1 MTKKRWAL
9 LALLGCLL
17 VLPGYLSYLW
27 RSLPDVS
34 YLTRKNPGETAL
46 MRERGA
52 KPVQNWV
59 ALDRISE
66 RLIQAVLMGE
76 DAGFYGHEGFD
87 FYEIREA
94 FERNWEEGR
103 IFRGASTI
111 TQQLA
116 KNLFLE
122 TERTFGRKLKEA
134 ILTYR
139 LEKSLS
145 KKRILEI
152 YLNVI
157 EWGDGIY
164 GAEAASQDV
173 FGKSASELSAAEAAV
188 LAAMIPSPRR
198 LDPCARPKSVKV
210 RQDRILRRMLR
221 AGQLTDEEHQAAIE
235 ETVWL
240 SKCGALRVP
249 EG

>member
-9 LALLGCLL
+9 FTLLGALLLFSGYLFFL
-17 VLPGYLSYLW
+17 WFNLPDVGYLS
-27 RSLPDVS
+27 RE
-34 YLTRKNPGETAL
+34 NPKETAL
-46 MRERGA
+46 MRERGGTQA
-52 KPVQNWV
+52 QIWV
-59 ALDRISE
+59 GHDEISE

-76 DAGFYGHEGFD
+76 DAGFYGHRGFD
-87 FYEIREA
+87 LYEIREA

-103 IFRGASTI
+103 IFRGGSTI

-122 TERTFGRKLKEA
+122 SERTYGRKLKEA

-139 LEKSLS
+139 LEKALS

-164 GAEAASQDV
+164 GAEAASGDL
-173 FGKSASELSAAEAAV
+173 FGKSASGLDAAEAAL

-198 LDPCARPKSVKV
+198 LDPCERPKSVKI
-210 RQDRILRRMLR
+210 RQERILRWMEN
-221 AGQLTDEEHQAAIE
+221 AGHLTEEEYQAAIA
-235 ETVWL
+235 ETIAL
-240 SKCGALRVP
+240 RKCGSLRLP